1 MAKKSTRIKRPQLSP
16 RARQV
21 LTLVVNAVALGRH
34 DDDAEIE
41 AIAKTIGTPP
51 ARLRLVVQ
59 KLEEQGYVSV
69 KRDFVYPT
77 VAGLQWQNPNV
88 TEKEARAVLKRL
100 R

>member
-1 MAKKSTRIKRPQLSP
+1 MGKRKANPRKRLTP

-41 AIAKTIGTPP
+41 AIAKTIGTP
-51 ARLRLVVQ
+51 AGRLTLIVR
-59 KLEEQGYVSV
+59 KLEEQGYVTT

-77 VAGLQWQNPNV
+77 VAGLRWQNPAV
-88 TEKEARAVLKRL
+88 TEQEARAVLRKL